1 MSKGTKLYQKRNRL
15 CQKGP
20 SYARER
26 RKKRAETRFFLS
38 VRLDLFNQLAH
49 SVVGVAVLLD
59 KENAVAQKF
68 YRLNRGLYGVVKSGD
83 INSTNETY
91 CYNLALICRPPYS
104 QNRPHKQRP
113 SVRWVYLSTQLVSV
127 NSFHKQFDMS

>member
-38 VRLDLFNQLAH
+38 VWLDLFNQLAH
-49 SVVGVAVLLD
+49 SVVGAAVLLNI
-59 KENAVAQKF
+59 ENTIPH
-68 YRLNRGLYGVVKSGD
+68 YLYCLAANFGVV
-83 INSTNETY
+83 NAY
-91 CYNLALICRPPYS
+91 R
-104 QNRPHKQRP
+104 
-113 SVRWVYLSTQLVSV
+113 
-127 NSFHKQFDMS
+127 